1 MVAVGELRDQI
12 PEHVGRGREAV
23 QEQHDRGAGWAG
35 FAIED
40 LDAVDRFGPVMG
52 HDRRLV
58 AGRGVRRERGPRT
71 GSRSDQ

>member
-12 PEHVGRGREAV
+12 AEHMGRGREAV

-40 LDAVDRFGPVMG
+40 LDAVDRFGPMVR
-52 HDRRLV
+52 HDRRFV
-58 AGRGVRRERGPRT
+58 AGRRVGRACRLRIGGP
-71 GSRSDQ
+71 GG